1 MSKLMTIYVT
11 TKLVVNCED
20 MSITADEVVS
30 DMDYSFEMSA
40 AGAEIVDTEILD
52 YELADS

>member
-20 MSITADEVVS
+20 MSVTADEIVS

>member
-11 TKLVVNCED
+11 TKLVVACED

-30 DMDYSFEMSA
+30 DMEYRFEMSA

-52 YELADS
+52 YELVD